1 MSGYLILSGDSRNRA
16 LLLLSLP
23 SWPCRLDTGVQ
34 FSFLMRTVCRT
45 SDLKQEDYFKLVSV
59 LEAGEG
65 RPFVFSEQMLLL
77 VHENQV
83 RKDVSLGEDPWFVSL
98 MLHHRSMVLWG
109 LRTLAG
115 QPPPSALII

>member
-1 MSGYLILSGDSRNRA
+1 
-16 LLLLSLP
+16 
-23 SWPCRLDTGVQ
+23 
-34 FSFLMRTVCRT
+34 MRTVCRT
-45 SDLKQEDYFKLVSV
+45 SDLKQQDYFKLVSV

-65 RPFVFSEQMLLL
+65 MLLL

-98 MLHHRSMVLWG
+98 TLHHRSMVLWG